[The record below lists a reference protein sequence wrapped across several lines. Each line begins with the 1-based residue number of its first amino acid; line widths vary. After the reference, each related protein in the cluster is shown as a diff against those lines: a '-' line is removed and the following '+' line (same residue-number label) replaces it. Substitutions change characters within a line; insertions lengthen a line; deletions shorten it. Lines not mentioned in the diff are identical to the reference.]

1 MERSVWQT
9 AVAATRTSAAPR
21 PGRGVGR
28 SATSKRRGAWRTAV
42 RIMSLGESSPDGPS
56 GDDRDFFHPEGT
68 DDLRPI
74 RGRSEEHTSELQSPL
89 HLVCRLLLVK
99 KKKST
104 PSVR

>member
-42 RIMSLGESSPDGPS
+42 CIISPGGGSP
-56 GDDRDFFHPEGT
+56 GGAAGGGRGFFHPEGT
-68 DDLRPI
+68 DGLPPVRGDGHHLLHPPPPPVSFARPGLP
-74 RGRSEEHTSELQSPL
+74 RRDP
-89 HLVCRLLLVK
+89 
-99 KKKST
+99 
-104 PSVR
+104 